1 METTYAGQRKTKKKK
16 KLQYAEDATLNR
28 DICKTPR
35 ELKIDLTGYYLARGE
50 IEKAVEVADK
60 MSDNNIIEKL
70 HYLTKDGGQKL
81 LQETEV
87 DSFTNIKTL
96 KETTDKM
103 DKLYIYKMNCESVSE
118 EPSYIFKTSTKALE
132 IAKKL
137 EQKETEGQPT
147 NSLSLEWAYMDGM
160 HSRVRG
166 YKTLTLW
173 TYHPGM
179 NKVMALA
186 IMECQNENTQ
196 MIKHLLQIFNKCLQD
211 YTGIDDYRFDPNGIM
226 CDEGGTNMNTIE
238 EVFGKEFMA
247 HQRVVICQWHFKS
260 CARRQLPG
268 IDKDEQK
275 SFENLIAKLCECYTR
290 GGYEQISGALKDI
303 CD

>member
-1 METTYAGQRKTKKKK
+1 M
-16 KLQYAEDATLNR
+16 
-28 DICKTPR
+28 
-35 ELKIDLTGYYLARGE
+35 
-50 IEKAVEVADK
+50 
-60 MSDNNIIEKL
+60 
-70 HYLTKDGGQKL
+70 
-81 LQETEV
+81 
-87 DSFTNIKTL
+87 
-96 KETTDKM
+96 
-103 DKLYIYKMNCESVSE
+103 
-118 EPSYIFKTSTKALE
+118 
-132 IAKKL
+132 
-137 EQKETEGQPT
+137 EQKETERQRT

-196 MIKHLLQIFNKCLQD
+196 MIKHFLQTFNKCLQD
-211 YTGIDDYRFDPNGIM
+211 YTGIDDYKFDPYGIM
-226 CDEGGTNMNTIE
+226 CDEGGANMNAIE

-247 HQRVVICQWHFKS
+247 HKRVVTCQWHFKS

-275 SFENLIAKLCECYTR
+275 SFEGLIAKLCECYTK
-290 GGYEQISGALKDI
+290 GEYDHISSALRHL
-303 CD
+303 